1 VDAYGAEAAGGF
13 VQCQRREVEE
23 AADLVL
29 GLHVVSEVL
38 ARRDWAIGAGHT
50 ILPRVLAVLQT
61 VPAKLVKIVANQLTN
76 IHLDSNSVFF

>member
-1 VDAYGAEAAGGF
+1 
-13 VQCQRREVEE
+13 
-23 AADLVL
+23 
-29 GLHVVSEVL
+29 VVSEVL